1 MQTMS
6 LNEEKKIKWNER
18 WASEDRGA
26 KMHGMITHTS
36 EWNNEV
42 GQSAW
47 KEARYSRLFFFL
59 SLDLKLVVPLK
70 KSNRQHG
77 LLYQKGA
84 LFGFKLHF
92 SHTSGVVSEIYPYA
106 VCIDFRGFLFMDVKK
121 EEVKKK
127 GTFSAVSW
135 KCCVQKWQIGL
146 RIWSY

>member
-1 MQTMS
+1 
-6 LNEEKKIKWNER
+6 
-18 WASEDRGA
+18 
-26 KMHGMITHTS
+26 MHGMITHTS

-127 GTFSAVSW
+127 KKAHFLLWAGSAVFRNDELGSGYGVI
-135 KCCVQKWQIGL
+135 KGFNATPCCCRVAEQSLCFSKAL
-146 RIWSY
+146 